1 MLHHFITNIPKIA
14 KIFWQKLPVPRAA
27 ALDLWNPE
35 TSPEIA
41 TGTPILIYEYINH
54 KINSRT
60 RLKGLLRVRDEAPQ
74 GFIRALFND

>member
-1 MLHHFITNIPKIA
+1 
-14 KIFWQKLPVPRAA
+14 LPVPRAA

-60 RLKGLLRVRDEAPQ
+60 RLKGLLRVRDEAP
-74 GFIRALFND
+74 